1 MKKTPWEKWEVD
13 FLREVAAT
21 MPVEVI
27 AEKLERT
34 EKAVMAKATRIGADI
49 VSRLRGRRW
58 TRAEVSL
65 FGKFSAEEIA
75 IATCRSIYSVRA
87 MRYKLK
93 KLDEERAG
101 IRIEEFTMRG
111 LAYNPGILPAEMII
125 RQRVKPMPSREELL
139 KRNSFPSV
147 NQNKYLNAMWRSG
160 KK

>member
-1 MKKTPWEKWEVD
+1 MKCTPWEKWEED

-34 EKAVMAKATRIGADI
+34 EKAVMTKATRIGAEM

-65 FGKFSAEEIA
+65 FDKFSAEEIA

-87 MRYKLK
+87 MRYKIK
-93 KLDEERAG
+93 K
-101 IRIEEFTMRG
+101 T
-111 LAYNPGILPAEMII
+111 
-125 RQRVKPMPSREELL
+125 QRRKIWNTNKLT
-139 KRNSFPSV
+139 KRNSS
-147 NQNKYLNAMWRSG
+147 
-160 KK
+160 

>member
-58 TRAEVSL
+58 TRAEIWNACRAAML
-65 FGKFSAEEIA
+65 NKEENN
-75 IATCRSIYSVRA
+75 
-87 MRYKLK
+87 
-93 KLDEERAG
+93 G
-101 IRIEEFTMRG
+101 
-111 LAYNPGILPAEMII
+111 
-125 RQRVKPMPSREELL
+125 
-139 KRNSFPSV
+139 
-147 NQNKYLNAMWRSG
+147 
-160 KK
+160 

>member
-101 IRIEEFTMRG
+101 IRIYYQRG
-111 LAYNPGILPAEMII
+111 IYHERTCIQSRHSSGRNDYSPTRKANAIKRGIA
-125 RQRVKPMPSREELL
+125 
-139 KRNSFPSV
+139 
-147 NQNKYLNAMWRSG
+147 
-160 KK
+160 

>member
-34 EKAVMAKATRIGADI
+34 EKATRIGADI

-93 KLDEERAG
+93 KLDE
-101 IRIEEFTMRG
+101 
-111 LAYNPGILPAEMII
+111 
-125 RQRVKPMPSREELL
+125 
-139 KRNSFPSV
+139 
-147 NQNKYLNAMWRSG
+147 
-160 KK
+160 

>member
-1 MKKTPWEKWEVD
+1 MGNLHFLSNNGIAYEKDSMGEMGSR
-13 FLREVAAT
+13 LREVAAT

-101 IRIEEFTMRG
+101 IRI
-111 LAYNPGILPAEMII
+111 N
-125 RQRVKPMPSREELL
+125 
-139 KRNSFPSV
+139 
-147 NQNKYLNAMWRSG
+147 
-160 KK
+160 

>member
-1 MKKTPWEKWEVD
+1 MKNTPWEKWEVD

-34 EKAVMAKATRIGADI
+34 EKSVMTKSTRIGAEM

-65 FGKFSAEEIA
+65 FDKFSAEEIA

-87 MRYKLK
+87 MRYKLN
-93 KLDEERAG
+93 KLNEERVG
-101 IRIEEFTMRG
+101 IRI
-111 LAYNPGILPAEMII
+111 N
-125 RQRVKPMPSREELL
+125 
-139 KRNSFPSV
+139 
-147 NQNKYLNAMWRSG
+147 
-160 KK
+160 

>member
-1 MKKTPWEKWEVD
+1 MLNSRLGNLHFLSNNGIAYEKDSMGEMGSRFLAEVS
-13 FLREVAAT
+13 AT

-101 IRIEEFTMRG
+101 IRI
-111 LAYNPGILPAEMII
+111 N
-125 RQRVKPMPSREELL
+125 
-139 KRNSFPSV
+139 
-147 NQNKYLNAMWRSG
+147 
-160 KK
+160 

>member
-1 MKKTPWEKWEVD
+1 MKKTPWDKWEVD

-34 EKAVMAKATRIGADI
+34 EKAVMAKATRIGTDI

-75 IATCRSIYSVRA
+75 
-87 MRYKLK
+87 
-93 KLDEERAG
+93 
-101 IRIEEFTMRG
+101 
-111 LAYNPGILPAEMII
+111 
-125 RQRVKPMPSREELL
+125 
-139 KRNSFPSV
+139 
-147 NQNKYLNAMWRSG
+147 
-160 KK
+160 